1 MKRRVLL
8 LGSTGLLGSKT
19 SSILAKNSDVELITT
34 SRTGQESTL
43 KFNPLAENIELLL
56 DETRPDFVVNCIG
69 VIPQARA
76 RNFKNYI
83 EMFQINASFA
93 RKLARVARVRE
104 IVVIQP
110 QTDAVFSGRRG
121 GYSET
126 SSRRPRSMY
135 GLSKLFGETKFEG
148 QINLRC
154 SIIGPEIS
162 GKSKSIF
169 SWVLSKPLNCEI
181 SGFTNHY
188 WNGVTTS
195 IFGRICEY
203 LIIASPKI
211 PSTLHLVPK
220 DSVSKFELLKLI
232 AKYNSRGDLRISSI
246 ENKRTRDLRLASNY
260 KDCNILLWRGI
271 GFTSAPTI
279 EEMLAL
285 E

>member
-8 LGSTGLLGSKT
+8 LGSTGLLGSKI
-19 SSILAKNSDVELITT
+19 SSILAKNSDIELFTT
-34 SRTGQESTL
+34 SRTGQKSTL
-43 KFNPLAENIELLL
+43 KFNPLSNNIKQLL

-76 RNFKNYI
+76 RNIKNYI

-93 RKLARVARVRE
+93 RKLARAAKVRE
-104 IVVIQP
+104 IVVVQP

-162 GKSKSIF
+162 GNSKSIF
-169 SWVLSKPLNCEI
+169 SWALSKPLNSEI
-181 SGFTNHY
+181 SGFTNHF

-203 LIIASPKI
+203 LIIGGPKV

-220 DSVSKFELLKLI
+220 DSVTKFELLKLI
-232 AKYNSRGDLRISSI
+232 AKYNSRVDLRISSHV
-246 ENKRTRDLRLASNY
+246 NKRARDLRLASNY
-260 KDCNILLWRGI
+260 EDYNILLWRGI

-279 EEMLAL
+279 EEMLASD
-285 E
+285 

>member
-43 KFNPLAENIELLL
+43 KFNPLANNIELLL

-135 GLSKLFGETKFEG
+135 GLSKLLGETKFEG

-162 GKSKSIF
+162 GNSKSIF
-169 SWVLSKPLNCEI
+169 SWALSKPQNTEI
-181 SGFTNHY
+181 SGFTNHF

-211 PSTLHLVPK
+211 PSALHLVPK
-220 DSVSKFELLKLI
+220 DSVTKFELLKLI
-232 AKYNSRGDLRISSI
+232 AKYNARGDLRISSSV
-246 ENKRTRDLRLASNY
+246 NKRARDLRLASNHEDY
-260 KDCNILLWRGI
+260 NILLWRGI
-271 GFTSAPTI
+271 GFTSTPTI

-285 E
+285 D

>member
-8 LGSTGLLGSKT
+8 LGSTGLLGSKICT
-19 SSILAKNSDVELITT
+19 ILAKNSDIELFTT
-34 SRTGQESTL
+34 SRTGQKSTL
-43 KFNPLAENIELLL
+43 KFNSLSNNIKQLL

-76 RNFKNYI
+76 RNIKNYI
-83 EMFQINASFA
+83 EMFQINASFS
-93 RKLARVARVRE
+93 RKLARAASVRE

-162 GKSKSIF
+162 GNSKSIF
-169 SWVLSKPLNCEI
+169 SWALSKPLNSEI
-181 SGFTNHY
+181 FGFTNHF

-203 LIIASPKI
+203 LIIGKPKI
-211 PSTLHLVPK
+211 PITLHLVPK
-220 DSVSKFELLKLI
+220 DSVTKFELLKLI
-232 AKYNSRGDLRISSI
+232 AKYNSRGDLRISPSV
-246 ENKRTRDLRLASNY
+246 NKRARDLRLASNY
-260 KDCNILLWRGI
+260 EDYNILLWRGI

-279 EEMLAL
+279 EEMLASD
-285 E
+285 